1 MDLVPN
7 MKTILGFVLCI
18 SVISTH
24 TNIIIID
31 ETSHNSSLYYYL
43 CEPAGQSLL
52 KPGTYLV
59 LTHTNTHILSL
70 GSFCLITATSNITI
84 RSGSSHIPAVITC
97 TKYDA
102 WHSRGFGFFNVS
114 NLYIEGLHITK
125 CGDIL
130 PSFALMYP
138 HDDLFYFHPNQSTS
152 LIFSHCINTTIS
164 KIKISFYFGF
174 SAIFINP
181 SGFTSVQD
189 ITVTSSL
196 DVIKC
201 SALYN
206 ISCTGTGIVLFYSYL
221 ANGSSPAMISKF
233 AFHNVIL
240 AYNFNSFLRMNRT
253 LNLDLVA
260 TLPISALSG
269 GLTVIYSHGF
279 YSANV
284 TVTDIRIKNTYGGY
298 FGGIAAI
305 FHNYSSNN
313 LTMSKFNLLRGK
325 FDHGVIHSKYSFR
338 PNSGVGIYV
347 HIKYKESQNRTTT
360 SPITWEAVKIK
371 DCLFKEKQSPTSK
384 YDFLNRGTNEQAAL
398 VIATHPSDNTMI
410 KMFLSNLT
418 YSQVFSGFQNPFL
431 YAETVWQVMSHTKNL
446 ELHLLNI
453 FITQSSHYQTAL
465 NVGKITFKNIA
476 AVFIDGNANIFKDQT
491 GSIILAHNTDIHLK
505 GTALFRNN
513 KASDGAALCLKSS
526 SFLYLYNTTNVTFKG
541 NSAMFFGGAIYSN
554 QPSTMFTNNP
564 FCTIQLAHSIRKV
577 SNLGKLLHFDGNT
590 AMLAGNSIYITDLY
604 ECKQRY
610 VKTDNM
616 NVLYNEIFA
625 FKGMGN
631 TSNKLA
637 QISSAPFGVCL
648 CDYTTNNITC
658 NKNYDTF
665 YIYPGAI
672 LTVGLV
678 AVDKNNTITYAKIIT
693 TVSFKSISH
702 PKLAKWRLG
711 NRESIQ
717 YVSGSSCTPL
727 TYKID
732 LHGLSKNSL
741 QLLLA
746 VPDTVPMLEINVF
759 KMECPIGFYES
770 NHSCTCNSFLKKVGI
785 TQCNID
791 TTSVIISPGPWLGTI
806 DTNQTM
812 LLGYASQC
820 PTGYCKPLLTTINMT
835 QIDVICTG
843 NRRGILCGQCI
854 EDYSVVFGSSDCY
867 QCSNESLYIIGA
879 YVLVGIVYV
888 IMLYALRFTIDM
900 GTVSGLVFWLDI
912 VSITQVPLPKQGY
925 NHIIKWMN
933 IFTHS
938 LRFQVETPLCL
949 YDGLTALHKGAFLFA
964 LPVYLWLL
972 VAVIALLSR
981 CSPFIANMAVGSSV
995 QVLATLM
1002 HISLSELFI
1011 VSVDTLIPAQVQTD
1025 TSTSTSILVWYIDG
1039 NVQYGK
1045 NIFHIIL
1052 LIVSLLTLLL
1062 FVLPYI
1068 VCGLLSCPVG
1078 WRCLSLYLRPFIDT
1092 LHGPYR
1098 DNVRYWF
1105 GLRLLVLTVMYSIY
1119 VILRDSNVNLQF
1131 LLFALILGSFI
1142 LAQANVMP
1150 FKKKFINILDL
1161 WFMVLLEIS
1170 FIMSLFF
1177 NQRGNALSESI
1188 VGLLIVGAGLVSCIL
1203 VLLYHIV
1210 KKLKQIR
1217 LIKSM
1222 CYKIGCMRLWKKCNT
1237 IFKRQTNQY
1246 EHVSDNESDDE
1257 SALRSPLQVLSPFD
1271 KF

>member
-1 MDLVPN
+1 

-18 SVISTH
+18 SAVSIH
-24 TNIIIID
+24 TNVIVID
-31 ETSHNSSLYYYL
+31 ETFHNSSLYYYL

-59 LTHTNTHILSL
+59 LTHATMHILPL

-84 RSGSSHIPAVITC
+84 RSGSSHTPAVITC

-114 NLYIEGLHITK
+114 NLYIEGLHIIN

-138 HDDLFYFHPNQSTS
+138 HDKLFYFHPNQSTS

-181 SGFTSVQD
+181 SGFTSIQD
-189 ITVTSSL
+189 ITVMSSHGE
-196 DVIKC
+196 IKC
-201 SALYN
+201 SARYN

-221 ANGSSPAMISKF
+221 GNGFGPPMNSTF
-233 AFHNVIL
+233 GLHNVIL
-240 AYNFNSFLRMNRT
+240 AYNINSFLRMNRT
-253 LNLDLVA
+253 LNLELVA
-260 TLPISALSG
+260 TFPISALSG

-298 FGGIAAI
+298 FGGIAVI
-305 FHNYSSNN
+305 FHDYLSND

-325 FDHGVIHSKYSFR
+325 FDHGIIHSKYSFR

-347 HIKYKESQNRTTT
+347 HFKHKQNQSQTTT
-360 SPITWEAVKIK
+360 NTITWQAVNIK
-371 DCLFKEKQSPTSK
+371 DCIFYERQSATSK
-384 YDFLNRGTNEQAAL
+384 YDFFNRATNEQAAL
-398 VIATHPSDNTMI
+398 IIATHPSANTMI

-418 YSQVFSGFQNPFL
+418 YRQVFSGFQNPFL

-465 NVGKITFKNIA
+465 NVGKITLKNIA
-476 AVFIDGNANIFKDQT
+476 AVFIDGNVNIFKDQT

-505 GTALFRNN
+505 GTALFENN
-513 KASDGAALCLKSS
+513 KAGYGAALCLESS
-526 SFLYLYNTTNVTFKG
+526 SFLYLYDTTNITFKD
-541 NSAMFFGGAIYSN
+541 NSAMFFGGAISSN
-554 QPSTMFTNNP
+554 QPSTMFTNNR
-564 FCTIQLAHSIRKV
+564 FCTIQLAQTIKKV
-577 SNLGKLLHFDGNT
+577 SDLGKLLHFEGNT

-604 ECKQRY
+604 ECKQHY
-610 VKTDNM
+610 AKTDNM
-616 NVLYNEIFA
+616 NVLYHKIFT
-625 FKGMGN
+625 FKRTKN
-631 TSNKLA
+631 TTNKLA
-637 QISSAPFGVCL
+637 QMSSAPFSVCL
-648 CDYTTNNITC
+648 CDYTGNNIAC
-658 NKNYDTF
+658 NKNVDTF
-665 YIYPGAI
+665 YIYPGAF

-678 AVDKNNTITYAKIIT
+678 AMDKNNTITYAKIIT
-693 TVSFKSISH
+693 TVSFNSFSQ
-702 PKLAKWRLG
+702 PKFTNWRLG
-711 NRESIQ
+711 KGESIQ

-732 LHGLSKNSL
+732 LHGLSKKSL

-746 VPDTVPMLEINVF
+746 VPDTVPTLKISVF
-759 KMECPIGFYES
+759 KLECPIGFYES
-770 NHSCTCNSFLKKVGI
+770 NHLCTCNSFLKKVGI
-785 TQCNID
+785 TQCDID
-791 TTSVIISPGPWLGTI
+791 TTSVTLSPGSWLGTI
-806 DTNQTM
+806 NTNQAVI
-812 LLGYASQC
+812 LGYSSQC
-820 PTGYCKPLLTTINMT
+820 PTGYCKPLLTTINITWM
-835 QIDVICTG
+835 DVICTG
-843 NRRGILCGQCI
+843 NRRGILCGQCM

-867 QCSNESLYIIGA
+867 RCSNESLYVIGV

-888 IMLYALRFTIDM
+888 LMLYVLRFTIDI

-938 LRFQVETPLCL
+938 LHFQVETPICL
-949 YDGLTALHKGAFLFA
+949 YDGLAALHKGAFLFA
-964 LPVYLWLL
+964 LPIYLWLL

-981 CSPFIANMAVGSSV
+981 CSSFIANMAVGSSV

-1002 HISLSELFI
+1002 HISLSELFV
-1011 VSVDTLIPAQVQTD
+1011 VSMDTLIPAQVQID
-1025 TSTSTSILVWYIDG
+1025 TNTTSSILVWYIDG
-1039 NVQYGK
+1039 NVRYGE

-1105 GLRLLVLTVMYSIY
+1105 GLRLLVLTVMYIIY

-1142 LAQANVMP
+1142 IAQANVMP
-1150 FKKKFINILDL
+1150 FKKIFINILDL
-1161 WFMVLLEIS
+1161 WFMVLLEIN

-1177 NQRGNALSESI
+1177 NKGGNALSESI
-1188 VGLLIVGAGLVSCIL
+1188 VGLLLVGTGLVSCIL
-1203 VLLYHIV
+1203 VLLYHIAI
-1210 KKLKQIR
+1210 KLKQIR
-1217 LIKSM
+1217 LIKSL
-1222 CYKIGCMRLWKKCNT
+1222 CYKIGCMRLWKKCVL

-1246 EHVSDNESDDE
+1246 EHVVDNESDDE
-1257 SALRSPLQVLSPFD
+1257 SGLRSPLQVLSPFNQ
-1271 KF
+1271 F